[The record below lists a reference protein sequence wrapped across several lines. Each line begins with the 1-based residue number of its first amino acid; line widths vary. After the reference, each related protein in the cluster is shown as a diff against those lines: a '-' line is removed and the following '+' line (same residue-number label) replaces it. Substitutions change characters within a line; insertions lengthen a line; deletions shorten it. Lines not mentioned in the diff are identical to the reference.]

1 MTENQQTKPQEPTT
15 PSLGGKADLGKRFI
29 AAIIDAVIAAI
40 VGLIPMIGG
49 FIGAAYMLLR
59 DGFSVEFMDH
69 RSLGKKLM
77 KLRPVKLDGG
87 AMDLPASAQR
97 NWMFALGALTLAL
110 LYIPVIGWVL
120 IPIVGLAA
128 LIIGVMEI
136 ILVITNEDGRRWG
149 DRLAN
154 TQVIEVDD

>member
-1 MTENQQTKPQEPTT
+1 MENQQTKPQESTT
-15 PSLGGKADLGKRFI
+15 PSVGGKADLGKRFI

-77 KLRPVKLDGG
+77 KLRPVRLDGG
-87 AMDLPASAQR
+87 TMDLPTSAQR
-97 NWMFALGALTLAL
+97 NWMFALGALTQAL

-136 ILVITNEDGRRWG
+136 VLVITNEDGRRWG